1 MTHLS
6 AEEKALFSSQ
16 PTAKMMHEHMLAN
29 GRYIKE
35 GDKEAAAAVAAAC
48 EAAKAKQTGE
58 ASDVELS
65 SAGKSLQASAAK
77 ATEVQTAARVVTPD
91 AQAGSLNV
99 ATKAEASA
107 GNGAGASA
115 NAQATSAVSDVQFLG
130 EGASRKLRFTSA
142 EAVHQALKDGYVEL
156 NGQQFYLSDDMKRVL
171 TAKDKAMQK
180 LRQGIMNAN
189 MLREQAVM
197 AQRQGESM
205 QKSAQAQ
212 SRIMETAMRIMK
224 GRKVSTADEKELA
237 QASPDLYKI
246 AKSMGAIEQHKLT
259 RKQKEEDDK
268 ISAQHDEDREW
279 EQSPSAIPDAKVD
292 PVPEYSIDVDM
303 PESGGV
309 DIEA

>member
-1 MTHLS
+1 
-6 AEEKALFSSQ
+6 
-16 PTAKMMHEHMLAN
+16 MHEHMLAN

-35 GDKEAAAAVAAAC
+35 GDKEATAAVVAAR
-48 EAAKAKQTGE
+48 EAAQAKQAGA

-65 SAGKSLQASAAK
+65 SAGKSLQADAAK
-77 ATEVQTAARVVTPD
+77 APE
-91 AQAGSLNV
+91 AQA
-99 ATKAEASA
+99 A
-107 GNGAGASA
+107 
-115 NAQATSAVSDVQFLG
+115 SAVSDVQFLG

-205 QKSAQAQ
+205 QKSAEAQ

-237 QASPDLYKI
+237 QVSPDLYKI

>member
-1 MTHLS
+1 LRVGMSAVFAGRLRIVWMTHLS

-35 GDKEAAAAVAAAC
+35 GDKEATAAVVAAR
-48 EAAKAKQTGE
+48 EAAQAKQAGA

-65 SAGKSLQASAAK
+65 SAGKSLQADAAK
-77 ATEVQTAARVVTPD
+77 APE
-91 AQAGSLNV
+91 AQA
-99 ATKAEASA
+99 A
-107 GNGAGASA
+107 
-115 NAQATSAVSDVQFLG
+115 SAVSDVQFLG

-292 PVPEYSIDVDM
+292 PVPEYSVDVDM

>member
-1 MTHLS
+1 MRVGMSAVFAGRLRIVWMTHLS

-35 GDKEAAAAVAAAC
+35 GDKEATAAVVAAR
-48 EAAKAKQTGE
+48 EAAQAKQAGA

-65 SAGKSLQASAAK
+65 SAGKSLQADAAK
-77 ATEVQTAARVVTPD
+77 APE
-91 AQAGSLNV
+91 AQA
-99 ATKAEASA
+99 A
-107 GNGAGASA
+107 
-115 NAQATSAVSDVQFLG
+115 SAVSDVQFLG

-292 PVPEYSIDVDM
+292 PVPEYSVDVDM

>member
-35 GDKEAAAAVAAAC
+35 GDKEATAAVVAAR
-48 EAAKAKQTGE
+48 EAAQAKQAGA

-65 SAGKSLQASAAK
+65 SAGKSLQADAAK
-77 ATEVQTAARVVTPD
+77 APE
-91 AQAGSLNV
+91 AQA
-99 ATKAEASA
+99 A
-107 GNGAGASA
+107 
-115 NAQATSAVSDVQFLG
+115 SAVSDVQFLG

-292 PVPEYSIDVDM
+292 PVPEYSVDVDM

>member
-1 MTHLS
+1 MWMTHLS

-35 GDKEAAAAVAAAC
+35 GDKEATAAVVAAR
-48 EAAKAKQTGE
+48 EAAQAKQAGA

-65 SAGKSLQASAAK
+65 SAGKSLQADAAK
-77 ATEVQTAARVVTPD
+77 APE
-91 AQAGSLNV
+91 AQA
-99 ATKAEASA
+99 A
-107 GNGAGASA
+107 
-115 NAQATSAVSDVQFLG
+115 SAVSDVQFLG

-292 PVPEYSIDVDM
+292 PVPEYSVDVDM